1 MPLHQRAMIANQKF
15 IYKKEGDHL
24 AGKLK
29 YFQHRNDRNTHVRQ
43 HDDEG
48 NPIRRWV
55 DHGLGS
61 SHSAIA
67 TSCAALA
74 TTGLTNDVGART
86 LVLSPQ
92 VEFMQAIAPD
102 RRAAVMEELTEATV
116 DRWFE
121 AMNLPT
127 AEYAFVV
134 HQGEVKTDRP
144 DEIEQEDREFVHSH
158 VVLAATVPGLMEDRD
173 NYKVYKEQLELLHQA
188 SADEMERIWTRE
200 LGAERVAE
208 LNQDLQDLTE
218 RLQAIDEERERAAI
232 EQATPTPH
240 EIDETML
247 EIYQATG
254 IEPPEDLLERVY
266 DAREAE
272 VAQDPVAG
280 LRALGFDIP
289 DEEVDILRDLE
300 ALGFD
305 IPRDPIQQD
314 LDDDVVAL
322 ARELGF
328 DIPDDE
334 LVEQLQEEDF
344 DLLQAYRDL
353 GFIIPDDD
361 MEVGRDD
368 LEEII
373 EELRDLGFDIPDDL
387 DVDTDMDDAPE
398 IADDIEIE
406 MD

>member
-24 AGKLK
+24 SGKLK
-29 YFQHRNDRNTHVRQ
+29 YFQHRNDRDTHVRQ

-55 DHGLGS
+55 DRGLGS
-61 SHSAIA
+61 SHGAIA

-74 TTGLTNDVGART
+74 TTGLANDVGART

-121 AMNLPT
+121 SMNLPT

-144 DEIEQEDREFVHSH
+144 GEIEQEDREFVHSH

-208 LNQDLQDLTE
+208 LNQDLEDLTE

-272 VAQDPVAG
+272 AEQDPVAG

-289 DEEVDILRDLE
+289 DDEVDILRDLE

-353 GFIIPDDD
+353 GFIIPDDEL
-361 MEVGRDD
+361 EVGRDD

>member
-29 YFQHRNDRNTHVRQ
+29 YFQHRNDRDTHVRQ

-55 DHGLGS
+55 DRGLGS

-74 TTGLTNDVGART
+74 TSGLANDVGART

-134 HQGEVKTDRP
+134 HQGEVKNDRP

-158 VVLAATVPGLMEDRD
+158 VVLAATVPGLMEERD

-208 LNQDLQDLTE
+208 LNQDLEDLTE

-314 LDDDVVAL
+314 LDDDIVAL

-328 DIPDDE
+328 DIPDDD
-334 LVEQLQEEDF
+334 LAEQIQEEDF

-361 MEVGRDD
+361 MEVGR
-368 LEEII
+368 
-373 EELRDLGFDIPDDL
+373 
-387 DVDTDMDDAPE
+387 
-398 IADDIEIE
+398 
-406 MD
+406 